1 MSAAIGTIYQS
12 KKLLNWLEE
21 QFITQRSETE
31 QVVELLVVFP
41 DRPFLYNVVD
51 ICFTSIYLFEL
62 DPFVQFIM
70 LDQMDGRR
78 YLVMM
83 LENFTS
89 SITRLWLI
97 RLNRKWLKSL
107 DRTNLPQVLRF
118 VFTGKN

>member
-12 KKLLNWLEE
+12 KKLPNWLEE

-70 LDQMDGRR
+70 LDQMDGRS